1 MSRLEEFQVLKVLS
15 FRLDRIYS
23 KQEEFSPIAKLLL
36 ELSLSK
42 RKDQENLVLEDLFN
56 ATDDVLHYK
65 LVVDEPISLLEPF
78 VWEAHW
84 VNLPGETVEPYQCV
98 AEDTA

>member
-1 MSRLEEFQVLKVLS
+1 MDKYGIPEEVAGALIDGMQYIC

-56 ATDDVLHYK
+56 ATDDVIAMI
-65 LVVDEPISLLEPF
+65 DDLELFLDSKP
-78 VWEAHW
+78 H
-84 VNLPGETVEPYQCV
+84 
-98 AEDTA
+98 

>member
-1 MSRLEEFQVLKVLS
+1 MDKYGIPEEVAGALIDGMKYIC

-42 RKDQENLVLEDLFN
+42 RKDQENLVLEDLFCKLQP
-56 ATDDVLHYK
+56 TVLIFNIIK
-65 LVVDEPISLLEPF
+65 NSLR
-78 VWEAHW
+78 
-84 VNLPGETVEPYQCV
+84 Y
-98 AEDTA
+98 